1 MAALKLLLFHT
12 RRRCFCPQPPSCQLS
27 FLGRRFSSEPD
38 PSPNQQPAPEPPN
51 PNIRKPLPIQPISY
65 PAKPSPPPTPE
76 THSESSPSQPQTSSR
91 DTRNFV
97 DPEIRSW
104 TRDEMRYMKDASV
117 VAPVSYPSR
126 VAPLPEDRIK
136 AEEEER
142 GVGTEELER
151 ERRRIDDQRWNAMR
165 RTGVLRSR
173 VVAEEENL
181 PFPKLI
187 KAEKSDGDSK
197 KKGKVIYDLKD
208 AIQLIKSSP
217 GKAFDETLEAH
228 VKMTPDLR
236 RTDLKL
242 NGFVRLPH
250 GFGKTYR
257 VAAFA
262 EGTAA
267 AEAQE
272 AGADVVGGPELVENI
287 RTGGLKVDFDKC
299 VATPSMMEHVKKL
312 SRNLKQL
319 MPDAK
324 KGTVTNDISRAV
336 KEAKEQS
343 ILFKKDKTAI
353 VHLSF
358 TEDALR
364 ANIGAFVNA
373 LLLAKPA
380 GLKKSSKYA
389 GYVDSFH
396 ICSTMGQS
404 YPISIQSLSMAADR
418 YTRSQLQ

>member
-1 MAALKLLLFHT
+1 MATLKLLLSHT
-12 RRRCFCPQPPSCQLS
+12 RRRCFCPQLPSCHLS
-27 FLGRRFSSEPD
+27 SLRRRFSSEPD
-38 PSPNQQPAPEPPN
+38 PSPNQQPAPEAPN
-51 PNIRKPLPIQPISY
+51 PNIPKPTPIQPISY
-65 PAKPSPPPTPE
+65 APKPAPPSPPE
-76 THSESSPSQPQTSSR
+76 TQSESSLSQQQTSSR
-91 DTRNFV
+91 GTRDFV
-97 DPEIRSW
+97 DHSEIRSW
-104 TRDEMRYMKDASV
+104 TRDDMRYMKDAPV
-117 VAPVSYPSR
+117 IAPVAYPSR

-136 AEEEER
+136 VEER
-142 GVGTEELER
+142 ESGVGAEELER
-151 ERRRIDDQRWNAMR
+151 ERRRINDERWNAMR
-165 RTGVLRSR
+165 RTGVLRNR
-173 VVAEEENL
+173 VAEEENL

-187 KAEKSDGDSK
+187 KVEKSDADGK

-208 AIQLIKSSP
+208 AIQLIKSSTR
-217 GKAFDETLEAH
+217 KTFDETLEAH

-242 NGFVRLPH
+242 SGFVRLPH

-262 EGTAA
+262 EGAAA

-287 RTGGLKVDFDKC
+287 RTGEIKVDFDKC
-299 VATPSMMEHVKKL
+299 VATPSMMEHVK
-312 SRNLKQL
+312 
-319 MPDAK
+319 K

-353 VHLSF
+353 VHVGLGKLSF

-373 LLLAKPA
+373 LLLAKPP
-380 GLKKSSKYA
+380 GLKKSK
-389 GYVDSFH
+389 
-396 ICSTMGQS
+396 C
-404 YPISIQSLSMAADR
+404 
-418 YTRSQLQ
+418 